1 MSIKSS
7 GSPGRSYHN
16 KFSSSFTPTSPAPQP
31 SAVSATG
38 GTKFTD
44 SGFTYHVFTG
54 ISSDFV
60 VTQGGTVEIL
70 MVGGG
75 GSGSSSGGGG
85 GAGGV
90 VHDSTLTITD
100 TTYTVEVGEG
110 GDWTGT
116 PSCSG
121 GSSGL
126 PGYAT
131 TFKNS
136 GPVNLIALG
145 GGGGAY
151 CTDTPSSPQTPTSP
165 SPVPAG
171 SGGSGAGGGRV
182 NPGNG
187 SGRQPLVNQVGG
199 STNLVN
205 YGNNGGT
212 GGAPGGGGGGASAAG
227 DPTGPAGDGQ
237 PFTNFPAP
245 VFSPVNFPASW
256 TTAVGPTGLF
266 GGGGGGGGYP
276 SATAF
281 GGGTGGGG
289 DGAGYDGVS
298 TGSPGEDHTG
308 GGGGSGSYPGLG
320 GGSGGTGVL
329 IIRYSST

>member
-1 MSIKSS
+1 MSLKSS

-16 KFSSSFTPTSPAPQP
+16 RFSSSSNPIAPAPP
-31 SAVSATG
+31 PESVIATG

-44 SGFTYHVFTG
+44 NGFTYHVFTG

-70 MVGGG
+70 LVGGG

-90 VHDSTLTITD
+90 VHDSSLTITD

-136 GPVNLIALG
+136 GPVHLIALG

-151 CTDTPSSPQTPTSP
+151 CPDTPSAPGTPTP
-165 SPVPAG
+165 APAG
-171 SGGSGAGGGRV
+171 SGGSGGGGGRV
-182 NPGNG
+182 NPGVG
-187 SGRQPLVNQVGG
+187 HGKQPDVNQVGASG
-199 STNLVN
+199 NLVN
-205 YGNNGGT
+205 YGNNGASGPV
-212 GGAPGGGGGGASAAG
+212 PGGGGGGASAAG
-227 DPTGPAGDGQ
+227 SGGPAGDGQ
-237 PFTNFPAP
+237 PFPNFPAP
-245 VFSPVNFPASW
+245 IFSPVNFPASW
-256 TTAVGPTGLF
+256 TSAVGPTGLF

-276 SATAF
+276 SATPF
-281 GGGTGGGG
+281 DGGTGGGG
-289 DGAGYDGVS
+289 DSAGYDGS
-298 TGSPGEDHTG
+298 TTGSPGEDHTG
-308 GGGGSGSYPGLG
+308 GGGGSGSYPGLA
-320 GGSGGTGVL
+320 GGSGGTGIL
-329 IIRYSST
+329 IIRYSTN

>member
-7 GSPGRSYHN
+7 GSPDRSYHN
-16 KFSSSFTPTSPAPQP
+16 NFSSSFTSQFGPDPTPTPI
-31 SAVSATG
+31 SASG
-38 GTKFTD
+38 GNEIIDGGNK
-44 SGFTYHVFTG
+44 YHVFTSG
-54 ISSDFV
+54 DSFT

-70 MVGGG
+70 MIGGG

-85 GAGGV
+85 GAGGI

-100 TTYTVEVGEG
+100 TTYTVEVGDG

-121 GSSGL
+121 GNSGL

-151 CTDTPSSPQTPTSP
+151 CDDTPSSPQVPTTP

-171 SGGSGAGGGRV
+171 SGGSGGGGGRV

-187 SGRQPLVNQVGG
+187 EGRQPLVNQIGG
-199 STNLVN
+199 SANLNN
-205 YGNNGGT
+205 YGFGGGT
-212 GGAPGGGGGGASAAG
+212 GGSPGGGGGGASASG
-227 DPTGPAGDGQ
+227 DPSGPGGDGQ
-237 PFTNFPAP
+237 PFANFPGPIFQP
-245 VFSPVNFPASW
+245 VFPTIPTW
-256 TTAVGPTGLF
+256 GTTVGPTGLF
-266 GGGGGGGGYP
+266 GGGGAGGGYP
-276 SATAF
+276 DGAET
-281 GGGTGGGG
+281 GGTGGGG
-289 DGAGYDGVS
+289 DAAPYPGGTV
-298 TGSPGEDHTG
+298 GSPGIDHTG
-308 GGGGSGSYPGLG
+308 GGGGSGTYPGNG
-320 GGSGGTGVL
+320 GGSGGNGFV
-329 IIRYSST
+329 IIRYPI